1 MAITNSS
8 LRILLVDDDV
18 NMRTTLTRLLTGE
31 GYDVCHADSGEQAI
45 SMYARRPLG
54 LIITQLILGGKDGF
68 EIIMEMRRELVCARF
83 IATARAGW
91 LPADLCARVAGHL
104 GAHCVLMKPF
114 LPEHLLA
121 AVRDALR

>member
-1 MAITNSS
+1 MAIANSS
-8 LRILLVDDDV
+8 LRILLVDADV
-18 NMRTTLTRLLTGE
+18 NLRATLSAMLTGE
-31 GYDVCHADSGEQAI
+31 GYDVYHADSGEEAI
-45 SMYARRPLG
+45 SLYGRRPLG
-54 LIITQLILGGKDGF
+54 LIITQLMLGGKDGF

-83 IATARAGW
+83 IATARSGW

-121 AVRDALR
+121 AVRDALG